1 MIATLLLV
9 GCVESSGPAVPADT
23 DTGASGE
30 TGGSGDS
37 TVTPEPRPELTFPA
51 DAEDL
56 DAAAEVVQ
64 LTLTAGS
71 AFRTIDGESVL
82 RYAYNGVS
90 PGPVIRA
97 NVGDT
102 VIVDFENALDD
113 PSTVHWHGLAVPNAM
128 DGVSWVQDPVPA
140 GGVFSYTFT
149 ATDPGSF
156 WYHPHVDVAHQVDLG
171 LYGMVVVAD
180 PTEPVADYDV
190 VLVFDALDEV
200 EEGEGAAD
208 DHTPPDPRT
217 VRWTVNGVE
226 SPGWTLAPGSR
237 SRARLLNASNT
248 SYLAISWPGARLI
261 GGEQGLLA
269 APSLV
274 EGLVLAP
281 GDRAEVEVD
290 AGAGAVD
297 VTTALW
303 SAAGGASYGDDRVL
317 FSVEGGES
325 APAAPLDFVFSG
337 AAPSLDPG
345 TTELLYTFAGGA
357 PDTDWLINGEAWP
370 DVTVQHVALG
380 AEVFIELRNLSAT
393 NHPFHLHGHRFE
405 VLSIDDAAPEWA
417 RWEDTLDLGIRSVV
431 RLRLPANNPGEWAL
445 HCHLLGHEQG
455 GMMTQLN
462 VE

>member
-1 MIATLLLV
+1 MSVASDPASAARRLAALDPGRVEAQQQLGLATAARAL
-9 GCVESSGPAVPADT
+9 
-23 DTGASGE
+23 
-30 TGGSGDS
+30 
-37 TVTPEPRPELTFPA
+37 A
-51 DAEDL
+51 DAVRPL
-56 DAAAEVVQ
+56 RRVTWLAPLAADAHLNLGIALFALGRHSE
-64 LTLTAGS
+64 AGS
-71 AFRTIDGESVL
+71 AFR
-82 RYAYNGVS
+82 
-90 PGPVIRA
+90 
-97 NVGDT
+97 
-102 VIVDFENALDD
+102 
-113 PSTVHWHGLAVPNAM
+113 HM
-128 DGVSWVQDPVPA
+128 
-140 GGVFSYTFT
+140 
-149 ATDPGSF
+149 
-156 WYHPHVDVAHQVDLG
+156 
-171 LYGMVVVAD
+171 
-180 PTEPVADYDV
+180 
-190 VLVFDALDEV
+190 
-200 EEGEGAAD
+200 
-208 DHTPPDPRT
+208 
-217 VRWTVNGVE
+217 
-226 SPGWTLAPGSR
+226 
-237 SRARLLNASNT
+237 
-248 SYLAISWPGARLI
+248 
-261 GGEQGLLA
+261 
-269 APSLV
+269 
-274 EGLVLAP
+274 LVLAP